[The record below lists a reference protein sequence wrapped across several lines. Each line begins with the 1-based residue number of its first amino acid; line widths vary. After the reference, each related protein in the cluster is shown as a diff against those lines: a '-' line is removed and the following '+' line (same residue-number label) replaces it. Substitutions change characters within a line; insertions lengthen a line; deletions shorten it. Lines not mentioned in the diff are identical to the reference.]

1 MNRSIRYIIMTA
13 IAVLSLL
20 SCNRKEDSL
29 LVARGEGLLS
39 LDLGFEPGLTVTTR
53 AGGGTGDLKF
63 KIEVLNSKGT
73 IVQTVEDHTSLE
85 DSPIS
90 LREGHYTVRASHGQ
104 NVEAAFNSPYYAGET
119 EVDIVIGQTA
129 TASIECALAN
139 VKVSVKVSDV
149 VKEKFSSY
157 SVTVSNG
164 AAGGSL
170 TFGAGNL
177 DNSGYFK
184 CPEDGILDY
193 VVNITNTDGDSFTI
207 EQSINGVKPRDH
219 YIINLDVNPDVT
231 TSAAAALR
239 ITVDNTVNEQDHDM
253 DLNLNKPARPVLTE
267 AGGADIS
274 GPMRAP
280 QGVGKTGLFNL
291 ESKGGVQRV
300 VLTHSSDEI
309 AALGIPNTL
318 NLQEAGEDVR
328 TAAAERGLTWADFET
343 GVTSVNGLL
352 DIRTLLAYNL
362 PLGTYQLTLS
372 VLDQYAQRVDFLL
385 TLNVTPA
392 VEVSVEKVN
401 AWARSAYVHSVFY
414 TESQPEGMALQYRRK
429 GDVSWTQ
436 FSGDFDVEG
445 TAFTARITGLEPAV
459 TYEVMPYTALEQN
472 ETSIFEFTTEEA
484 AQLPNFNFDSWY
496 KDGKEWYPNA
506 DLGDNYFWDSG
517 NKGANTLSEINPTT
531 PEETFVVKGKAVKM
545 ESKYVV
551 IAFAG
556 GNIYSGSFGEASV
569 SFTNPGASINF
580 GRPYTSRPTA
590 LQGWYSYAPVAINRV
605 KDPYEDLEGTMDIGK
620 IYIAL
625 TDWDSSFEVNTSTKK
640 FFNPEDPAV
649 IAYGE
654 LDITENSNGVYK
666 EFTINLDYRDL
677 ERKPT
682 HVLLVAT
689 ASKYA
694 DYFTGGE
701 GSTLYIDEFE
711 FLFE

>member
-53 AGGGTGDLKF
+53 AGEGTGDLKF

-184 CPEDGILDY
+184 CPEGGILDY

-280 QGVGKTGLFNL
+280 QGVGKTGLFIL

-309 AALGIPNTL
+309 AALGIPNKL

-328 TAAAERGLTWADFET
+328 TAAAEKGLTWADFET

-392 VEVSVEKVN
+392 VEVSVERVN

-429 GDVSWTQ
+429 GDASWTQ

-484 AQLPNFNFDSWY
+484 AQLPNFNFDTWS
-496 KDGKEWYPNA
+496 DNGHFPNA
-506 DLGDNYFWDSG
+506 EGSAFWDSG
-517 NKGANTLSEINPTT
+517 NQGASTLDKYPTSQ
-531 PEETFVVKGKAVKM
+531 ETEHVVSGSAAKLASQFVGIGSLGK
-545 ESKYVV
+545 
-551 IAFAG
+551 FAG
-556 GNIYSGSFGEASV
+556 GNIYSGAFVKLIGMS
-569 SFTNPGASINF
+569 GAEIDF
-580 GRPYTSRPTA
+580 GRSYTSRPTA
-590 LQGWYSYAPVAINRV
+590 LHGWYDYAPVAIDYAQ
-605 KDPYEDLEGTMDIGK
+605 DPYSGLKGSMDVCQ
-620 IYIAL
+620 IYVAL
-625 TDWDSSFEVNTSTKK
+625 TDWTGPFRVNNADGTLFS
-640 FFNPEDPAV
+640 PDDPSV
-649 IAYGE
+649 IAYGTLE
-654 LDITENSNGVYK
+654 DNVGTGGEYK
-666 EFTINLDYRDL
+666 EFTIELEYRDL

-682 HVLLVAT
+682 YVLIVAT

-694 DYFTGGE
+694 DYFTGGN
-701 GSTLYIDEFE
+701 GSILYIDEFE

>member
-53 AGGGTGDLKF
+53 AGEGTGDLKF

-90 LREGHYTVRASHGQ
+90 LRAGHYTVRASHGQ

-164 AAGGSL
+164 AADGSL
-170 TFGAGNL
+170 TFDAGNME
-177 DNSGYFK
+177 NSGYFR
-184 CPEDGILDY
+184 CPADGILDY
-193 VVNITNTDGDSFTI
+193 VVNITNTDEDSYTI
-207 EQSINGVKPRDH
+207 EKNINGVKPRDH
-219 YIINLDVNPDVT
+219 YIISLDVNPDVT
-231 TSAAAALR
+231 TSAAVALR

-274 GPMRAP
+274 GPIRAP

-309 AALGIPNTL
+309 AALGIPNKL

-328 TAAAERGLTWADFET
+328 TAAAEKGLTWADFET

-352 DIRTLLAYNL
+352 DIRTMLAYNL

-429 GDVSWTQ
+429 GDASWTQ

-484 AQLPNFNFDSWY
+484 AQLPNFNFDTWS
-496 KDGKEWYPNA
+496 DNGHFPNA
-506 DLGDNYFWDSG
+506 EGSAFWDSG
-517 NKGANTLSEINPTT
+517 NQGASTLGKYPTSQ
-531 PEETFVVKGKAVKM
+531 ETGHVVSGSAAKLASQFVGIG
-545 ESKYVV
+545 SLGQ
-551 IAFAG
+551 FAG
-556 GNIYSGSFGEASV
+556 GNIYSGAFVKLVGM
-569 SFTNPGASINF
+569 NGAEIDF
-580 GRPYTSRPTA
+580 GRSYTSRPTA
-590 LQGWYSYAPVAINRV
+590 LHGWYDYAPVPIDYV
-605 KDPYEDLEGTMDIGK
+605 KTPYSDLKGTMDCCQ
-620 IYIAL
+620 IYVAL
-625 TDWDSSFEVNTSTKK
+625 TDWTGPFRVNNADGTLFS
-640 FFNPEDPAV
+640 PDDPSV
-649 IAYGE
+649 IAYGTLE
-654 LDITENSNGVYK
+654 DNVGTGGEYK
-666 EFTINLDYRDL
+666 EFTIELEYRDT

-682 HVLLVAT
+682 YVLIVAT

-694 DYFTGGE
+694 DYFTGGN

>member
-53 AGGGTGDLKF
+53 AGEGTGDLKF

-90 LREGHYTVRASHGQ
+90 LRAGHYTVRASHGQ

-164 AAGGSL
+164 AADGSL

-177 DNSGYFK
+177 ENSGFFR
-184 CPEDGILDY
+184 CPADGILDY

-309 AALGIPNTL
+309 AALGIPNKL

-328 TAAAERGLTWADFET
+328 IAAAEKGLTWADFET

-352 DIRTLLAYNL
+352 DIRTMLAYNL

-429 GDVSWTQ
+429 GDASWTQ

-484 AQLPNFNFDSWY
+484 AQLPNFNFDTWS
-496 KDGKEWYPNA
+496 DNGHFPNA
-506 DLGDNYFWDSG
+506 EGSAFWDSG
-517 NKGANTLSEINPTT
+517 NQGASTLGKYPTSQ
-531 PEETFVVKGKAVKM
+531 ETGHVVSGSAAKLASQFVGIG
-545 ESKYVV
+545 SLGQ
-551 IAFAG
+551 FAG
-556 GNIYSGSFGEASV
+556 GNIYSGAFVKLVGM
-569 SFTNPGASINF
+569 NGAEIDF
-580 GRPYTSRPTA
+580 GRSYTSRPTA
-590 LQGWYSYAPVAINRV
+590 LHGWYDYAPVPIDYV
-605 KDPYEDLEGTMDIGK
+605 KTPYSDLKGTMDCCQ
-620 IYIAL
+620 IYVAL
-625 TDWDSSFEVNTSTKK
+625 TDWTGPFRVNNADGTLFS
-640 FFNPEDPAV
+640 PDDPSV
-649 IAYGE
+649 IAYGTLE
-654 LDITENSNGVYK
+654 DNVGTGGEYK
-666 EFTINLDYRDL
+666 EFTIELEYRDT

-682 HVLLVAT
+682 YVLIVAT

-694 DYFTGGE
+694 DYFTGGN

>member
-1 MNRSIRYIIMTA
+1 MNRSIRYIIMAA
-13 IAVLSLL
+13 IAALSLL

-53 AGGGTGDLKF
+53 AGEGTGDLKF

-90 LREGHYTVRASHGQ
+90 LRAGHYTVRASHGQ

-139 VKVSVKVSDV
+139 VKVSVEVSDV

-164 AAGGSL
+164 AADGSL

-193 VVNITNTDGDSFTI
+193 VVNITNTDGDSYTI
-207 EQSINGVKPRDH
+207 EQNINGVKPRDH
-219 YIINLDVNPDVT
+219 YIISLDVNPDVT
-231 TSAAAALR
+231 TSAAVALR

-309 AALGIPNTL
+309 AALGIPNKL

-328 TAAAERGLTWADFET
+328 TAAAEKGLTWADFET

-352 DIRTLLAYNL
+352 DIRTMLAYNL

-429 GDVSWTQ
+429 GDASWTQ

-445 TAFTARITGLEPAV
+445 TAFTARITELEPAV
-459 TYEVMPYTALEQN
+459 TYEVMPYTAQEQN

-484 AQLPNFNFDSWY
+484 AQLPNFNFDTWS
-496 KDGKEWYPNA
+496 DNGHFPNA
-506 DLGDNYFWDSG
+506 EGSAFWDSG
-517 NKGANTLSEINPTT
+517 NQGASTLGKYPTSQ
-531 PEETFVVKGKAVKM
+531 ETGHVVSGSAAKLESQFVGIG
-545 ESKYVV
+545 SLGQ
-551 IAFAG
+551 FAG
-556 GNIYSGSFGEASV
+556 GNIYSGAFVKLVGM
-569 SFTNPGASINF
+569 NGAEIDF
-580 GRPYTSRPTA
+580 GRSYTSRPTA
-590 LQGWYSYAPVAINRV
+590 LHGWYDYAPVPIDYV
-605 KDPYEDLEGTMDIGK
+605 KTPYSDLKGTMDFCQ
-620 IYIAL
+620 IYVAL
-625 TDWDSSFEVNTSTKK
+625 TDWTAPFRVNNADGTLFS
-640 FFNPEDPAV
+640 PDDPSV
-649 IAYGE
+649 IAYGTLE
-654 LDITENSNGVYK
+654 DNVGTGGEYK
-666 EFTINLDYRDL
+666 EFTIELEYRDL

-682 HVLLVAT
+682 YVLIVAT

-694 DYFTGGE
+694 DYFTGGN
-701 GSTLYIDEFE
+701 GSILYIDEFE

>member
-1 MNRSIRYIIMTA
+1 MNRSIRYITLTLLA
-13 IAVLSLL
+13 LL
-20 SCNRKEDSL
+20 SALSCTRKEDSL

-53 AGGGTGDLKF
+53 AGEGTGDLIF

-85 DSPIS
+85 DNPIS
-90 LREGHYTVRASHGQ
+90 LRAGHYTVRASHGQ
-104 NVEAAFNSPYYAGET
+104 NAEAAFNSPYYAGET

-164 AAGGSL
+164 AADGSL

-309 AALGIPNTL
+309 AALGIPTKL

-328 TAAAERGLTWADFET
+328 TAAAEKGLTWADFET
-343 GVTSVNGLL
+343 GVTSVNDLL
-352 DIRTLLAYNL
+352 DIRTMLAYNL

-392 VEVSVEKVN
+392 VEVSVEMVN

-429 GDVSWTQ
+429 GDASWTQ

-484 AQLPNFNFDSWY
+484 AQLPNFSFDNWY
-496 KDGKEWYPNA
+496 KDGKNWYANA
-506 DLGDNYFWDSG
+506 DMGDNYFWDSG
-517 NKGANTLSEINPTT
+517 NKGANTLSEVNPTS
-531 PEETFVVKGKAVKM
+531 PEETFVVSGKAVRM
-545 ESKYVV
+545 ESKYV
-551 IAFAG
+551 ILAFAG
-556 GNIYSGSFGEASV
+556 GNIYSGSFGSV
-569 SFTNPGASINF
+569 SGLGASINF
-580 GRPYTSRPTA
+580 GRPYTSRPSA
-590 LQGWYSYAPVAINRV
+590 LHGWYSYAPKAIDKV
-605 KDPYEDLEGTMDIGK
+605 KAPYEDLKGTMDVGK
-620 IYIAL
+620 IYVAL
-625 TDWDSSFEVNTSTKK
+625 TDWSSPFNVNTNTGT
-640 FFNPEDPAV
+640 FFVPDEDPAV

-654 LDITENSNGVYK
+654 LEIPENSNGEYK
-666 EFTINLDYRDL
+666 EFTINLEYRDL
-677 ERKPT
+677 ERRPT
-682 HVLLVAT
+682 HVLVVAT

-694 DYFTGGE
+694 DYFTGGV
-701 GSTLYIDEFE
+701 GSVMYIDEFE

>member
-53 AGGGTGDLKF
+53 AGEGTGDLIF

-90 LREGHYTVRASHGQ
+90 LRAGHYTVRASHGQ

-164 AAGGSL
+164 AADGSL

-177 DNSGYFK
+177 ENSGFFR
-184 CPEDGILDY
+184 CPADGILDY

-309 AALGIPNTL
+309 AALGIPNKL

-328 TAAAERGLTWADFET
+328 TAAAEKGLTWADFET

-352 DIRTLLAYNL
+352 DIRTMLAYNL

-392 VEVSVEKVN
+392 VEVSVERVN

-429 GDVSWTQ
+429 GDASWTQ

-484 AQLPNFNFDSWY
+484 AQLPNFNFDTWS
-496 KDGKEWYPNA
+496 DNGHFPNA
-506 DLGDNYFWDSG
+506 EGSAFWDSG
-517 NKGANTLSEINPTT
+517 NQGASTLGKYPTSQ
-531 PEETFVVKGKAVKM
+531 ETGHVVSGSAAKLASQFVGIG
-545 ESKYVV
+545 SLGQ
-551 IAFAG
+551 FAG
-556 GNIYSGSFGEASV
+556 GNIYSGAFVKLVGM
-569 SFTNPGASINF
+569 NGAEIDF
-580 GRPYTSRPTA
+580 GRSYTSRPTA
-590 LQGWYSYAPVAINRV
+590 LHGWYDYAPVPIDYV
-605 KDPYEDLEGTMDIGK
+605 KTPYSDLKGTMDCCQ
-620 IYIAL
+620 IYVAL
-625 TDWDSSFEVNTSTKK
+625 TDWTGPFRVNNADGTLFS
-640 FFNPEDPAV
+640 PDDPSV
-649 IAYGE
+649 IAYGTLE
-654 LDITENSNGVYK
+654 DNVGTGGEYK
-666 EFTINLDYRDL
+666 EFTIELEYRDT

-682 HVLLVAT
+682 YVLIVAT

-694 DYFTGGE
+694 DYFTGGN

>member
-1 MNRSIRYIIMTA
+1 MNRSIRYITLTLL
-13 IAVLSLL
+13 AVLSAL
-20 SCNRKEDSL
+20 SCTRKEDSL

-53 AGGGTGDLKF
+53 AGEGTGDLIF
-63 KIEVLNSKGT
+63 KIEVINSKGT

-90 LREGHYTVRASHGQ
+90 LRAGHYTVRASHGQ
-104 NVEAAFNSPYYAGET
+104 NAEAAFNSPYYAGET

-129 TASIECALAN
+129 TALIECALAN
-139 VKVSVKVSDV
+139 VKVSVEVSDV

-164 AAGGSL
+164 AADGSL

-193 VVNITNTDGDSFTI
+193 VVNITNTDGDPFTI

-309 AALGIPNTL
+309 AALGIPNKL

-328 TAAAERGLTWADFET
+328 TVAAEKGLSWADFET

-414 TESQPEGMALQYRRK
+414 TESQPEGMALQYRKK
-429 GDVSWTQ
+429 GEDAWTQ
-436 FSGDFDVEG
+436 FFGDFDVVE
-445 TAFTARITGLEPAV
+445 TSFTAHITGLEPAT

-472 ETSIFEFTTEEA
+472 EASVFEFTTEEA
-484 AQLPNFNFDSWY
+484 AQLPNFNFDSWS
-496 KDGKEWYPNA
+496 DNGHSANA
-506 DLGDNYFWDSG
+506 EGTSFWDSG
-517 NKGANTLSEINPTT
+517 NAGASMMNKYPTSQ
-531 PEETFVVKGKAVKM
+531 ESSYVVSGSAVKM
-545 ESKYVV
+545 QSQFVGAGMLGK
-551 IAFAG
+551 FAG
-556 GNIYSGSFGEASV
+556 GNIYSGTFVNLVGM
-569 SFTNPGASINF
+569 NGAIIDF
-580 GRPYTSRPTA
+580 GRPYTSRPSA
-590 LQGWYSYAPVAINRV
+590 LKGWYSYAPVVIDYVDGSHGNLKGV
-605 KDPYEDLEGTMDIGK
+605 SDTCQ
-620 IYIAL
+620 IYVAL
-625 TDWDSSFEVNTSTKK
+625 TDAPYRVNNAEGIL
-640 FFNPEDPAV
+640 FNPDDPSV
-649 IAYGE
+649 IAYGTMVDGAGTGGE
-654 LDITENSNGVYK
+654 YR
-666 EFTINLDYRDL
+666 EFTINLEYRDL
-677 ERKPT
+677 DRKPT
-682 HVLLVAT
+682 HVIVVA
-689 ASKYA
+689 ASSKYA
-694 DYFTGGE
+694 DYFTGGN
-701 GSTLYIDEFE
+701 GSTMYIDEFQ

>member
-53 AGGGTGDLKF
+53 AGEGTGDLKF

-90 LREGHYTVRASHGQ
+90 LRAGHYTVRASHGQ

-139 VKVSVKVSDV
+139 VKVSVEVSDV

-164 AAGGSL
+164 AADGSL
-170 TFGAGNL
+170 TFDAGNL
-177 DNSGYFK
+177 ENSGYFR
-184 CPEDGILDY
+184 CPADGILDY
-193 VVNITNTDGDSFTI
+193 VVNITNTDGDSYTI
-207 EQSINGVKPRDH
+207 EQNINGVKPRDH
-219 YIINLDVNPDVT
+219 YIISLDVNPDVT
-231 TSAAAALR
+231 TSAAVALR

-309 AALGIPNTL
+309 AALGIPNKL

-328 TAAAERGLTWADFET
+328 TAAAEKGLTWADFET

-429 GDVSWTQ
+429 GDASWTQ

-459 TYEVMPYTALEQN
+459 TYEVMPYTAQEQN

-484 AQLPNFNFDSWY
+484 AQLPNFNFDTWS
-496 KDGKEWYPNA
+496 DNGHFPNA
-506 DLGDNYFWDSG
+506 EGSAFWDSG
-517 NKGANTLSEINPTT
+517 NQGASTLGKYPTSQ
-531 PEETFVVKGKAVKM
+531 ETGHVVSGSAAKLESQFVGIGSLGK
-545 ESKYVV
+545 
-551 IAFAG
+551 FAG
-556 GNIYSGSFGEASV
+556 GNIYSGAFVELVGM
-569 SFTNPGASINF
+569 NGAKIDF
-580 GRPYTSRPTA
+580 GRSYTSRPTA
-590 LQGWYSYAPVAINRV
+590 LHGWYDYAPVSIDYAQ
-605 KDPYEDLEGTMDIGK
+605 DPYSDLKGTMDVCQ
-620 IYIAL
+620 IYVAL
-625 TDWDSSFEVNTSTKK
+625 TDWTAPFRVNNADGTLFS
-640 FFNPEDPAV
+640 PDDPSV
-649 IAYGE
+649 IAYGTLE
-654 LDITENSNGVYK
+654 DNVGTGGEYK
-666 EFTINLDYRDL
+666 EFTIELEYRDL

-682 HVLLVAT
+682 YVLIVAT

-694 DYFTGGE
+694 DYFTGGN
-701 GSTLYIDEFE
+701 GSILYIDEFE

>member
-1 MNRSIRYIIMTA
+1 MNRSIRYIIMAA
-13 IAVLSLL
+13 IAALSLL

-53 AGGGTGDLKF
+53 AGEETGDLKF

-90 LREGHYTVRASHGQ
+90 LRAGHYTVRASHGQ

-139 VKVSVKVSDV
+139 VKVSVEVSDV

-164 AAGGSL
+164 AADGSL
-170 TFGAGNL
+170 TFDAGNL
-177 DNSGYFK
+177 DNSGYFR
-184 CPEDGILDY
+184 CPADGILDY
-193 VVNITNTDGDSFTI
+193 VVNITNTDGDSYTI
-207 EQSINGVKPRDH
+207 EQNINGVKPRDH
-219 YIINLDVNPDVT
+219 YIISLDVNPDVT
-231 TSAAAALR
+231 TSAAVALR

-309 AALGIPNTL
+309 AALGIPNKL

-328 TAAAERGLTWADFET
+328 TVAAEKGLTWADFET
-343 GVTSVNGLL
+343 GVTSVNELL

-429 GDVSWTQ
+429 GDASWTQ

-459 TYEVMPYTALEQN
+459 TYEVMPYTAQEQN

-484 AQLPNFNFDSWY
+484 AQLPNFNFDTWS
-496 KDGKEWYPNA
+496 DNGHFPNA
-506 DLGDNYFWDSG
+506 EGSAFWDSG
-517 NKGANTLSEINPTT
+517 NQGASTLGKYPTSQ
-531 PEETFVVKGKAVKM
+531 ETGHVVSGSAAKLESQFVGIG
-545 ESKYVV
+545 SLGQ
-551 IAFAG
+551 FAG
-556 GNIYSGSFGEASV
+556 GNIYSGAFVKLVGM
-569 SFTNPGASINF
+569 NGAEIDF
-580 GRPYTSRPTA
+580 GRSYTSRPTA
-590 LQGWYSYAPVAINRV
+590 LHGWYDYAPVPIDYV
-605 KDPYEDLEGTMDIGK
+605 KTPYSDLKGTMDFCQ
-620 IYIAL
+620 IYVAL
-625 TDWDSSFEVNTSTKK
+625 TDWTAPFRVNNADGTLFS
-640 FFNPEDPAV
+640 PDDPSV
-649 IAYGE
+649 IAYGTLE
-654 LDITENSNGVYK
+654 DNVGTGGEYK
-666 EFTINLDYRDL
+666 EFTIELEYRDL

-682 HVLLVAT
+682 YVLIVAT

-694 DYFTGGE
+694 DYFTGGN
-701 GSTLYIDEFE
+701 GSILYIDEFE

>member
-53 AGGGTGDLKF
+53 AGEGTGDLKF

-90 LREGHYTVRASHGQ
+90 LRAGHYTVRASHGQ

-164 AAGGSL
+164 AADGSL

-300 VLTHSSDEI
+300 VLTHSSEDI
-309 AALGIPNTL
+309 AALGIPYTL

-328 TAAAERGLTWADFET
+328 TAAAEKGLVWADFKS
-343 GVTSVNGLL
+343 GATSVSGLL

-362 PLGTYQLTLS
+362 PLGTYTLTLS

-392 VEVSVEKVN
+392 VEVSVDRVN

-414 TESQPEGMALQYRRK
+414 TESRPEGMALQYRKK
-429 GDVSWTQ
+429 GEGAWTQ
-436 FSGDFDVEG
+436 FSGDFDVVE
-445 TAFTARITGLEPAV
+445 TSFTARITGLESAT

-472 ETSIFEFTTEEA
+472 EASVFEFTTEEA
-484 AQLPNFNFDSWY
+484 AQLPNFNFDTWS
-496 KDGKEWYPNA
+496 DNGHFPNA
-506 DLGDNYFWDSG
+506 EGSAFWDSG
-517 NKGANTLSEINPTT
+517 NQGASTLGKYPTSQ
-531 PEETFVVKGKAVKM
+531 ETEHVVSGSAAKLASQFVGIG
-545 ESKYVV
+545 SLGQ
-551 IAFAG
+551 FAG
-556 GNIYSGSFGEASV
+556 GNIYSGAFVKLIGMS
-569 SFTNPGASINF
+569 GAEIDF
-580 GRPYTSRPTA
+580 GRSYTSRPTA
-590 LQGWYSYAPVAINRV
+590 LHGWYNYAPVSIDYAQ
-605 KDPYEDLEGTMDIGK
+605 DPYSDLKGTMDCCQ
-620 IYIAL
+620 IYVAL
-625 TDWDSSFEVNTSTKK
+625 TDWTGPFRVNNADGTLFS
-640 FFNPEDPAV
+640 PDDPSV
-649 IAYGE
+649 IAYGTLE
-654 LDITENSNGVYK
+654 DNVGTGGEYK
-666 EFTINLDYRDL
+666 EFTIELEYRDL

-682 HVLLVAT
+682 YVLIVAT

-694 DYFTGGE
+694 DYFTGGN
-701 GSTLYIDEFE
+701 GSILYIDEFE

>member
-1 MNRSIRYIIMTA
+1 MNRSIRYIIMAA

-53 AGGGTGDLKF
+53 AGEGTGDLKF

-90 LREGHYTVRASHGQ
+90 LRAGHYTVRASNGQ

-139 VKVSVKVSDV
+139 VKVSVEVSDV

-164 AAGGSL
+164 AADGSL
-170 TFGAGNL
+170 TFDAGNL

-328 TAAAERGLTWADFET
+328 TAAAEKGLTWADFET

-429 GDVSWTQ
+429 GDASWTQ

-484 AQLPNFNFDSWY
+484 AQLPNFNFDSWTE
-496 KDGKEWYPNA
+496 DGHFPNA
-506 DLGDNYFWDSG
+506 DRNSSYFWDSG
-517 NKGANTLSEINPTT
+517 NEGASI
-531 PEETFVVKGKAVKM
+531 M
-545 ESKYVV
+545 SKYPTSQETAHVV
-551 IAFAG
+551 SGSAAKLASQFVGLGSLGQFAG
-556 GNIYSGSFGEASV
+556 GNIYSGAFVNLVGM
-569 SFTNPGASINF
+569 NGAEIDF
-580 GRPYTSRPTA
+580 GRSYTSRPTA
-590 LQGWYSYAPVAINRV
+590 LHGWYDYAPVPIDYV
-605 KDPYEDLEGTMDIGK
+605 KDPYSDLKGTMDVCQ
-620 IYIAL
+620 IYVAL
-625 TDWDSSFEVNTSTKK
+625 TDWTAPFRVNNAVGTLFS
-640 FFNPEDPAV
+640 PDDPSV
-649 IAYGE
+649 IAYGTLE
-654 LDITENSNGVYK
+654 DNVGTGGEYK
-666 EFTINLDYRDL
+666 EFTIELEYRDL
-677 ERKPT
+677 DRKPT
-682 HVLLVAT
+682 YVLIVAT

-694 DYFTGGE
+694 DYFTGGN

>member
-53 AGGGTGDLKF
+53 AGEGTGDLKF

-90 LREGHYTVRASHGQ
+90 LRAGHYTVRASHGQ

-139 VKVSVKVSDV
+139 VKVSVEVSDV

-164 AAGGSL
+164 AADGSL

-177 DNSGYFK
+177 ENSGFFR
-184 CPEDGILDY
+184 CPADGILNY
-193 VVNITNTDGDSFTI
+193 VVNITNTDGDSYTI
-207 EQSINGVKPRDH
+207 EKNINGVKPRDH
-219 YIINLDVNPDVT
+219 YIISLDVNPDVT
-231 TSAAAALR
+231 TSAAVALR

-309 AALGIPNTL
+309 AALGIPNKL

-328 TAAAERGLTWADFET
+328 IAAAEKGLTWADFET

-352 DIRTLLAYNL
+352 DIRTMLAYNL

-392 VEVSVEKVN
+392 VEVSVERVN

-429 GDVSWTQ
+429 GDASWTQ

-484 AQLPNFNFDSWY
+484 AQLPNCNFDTWS
-496 KDGKEWYPNA
+496 DNGHFPNA
-506 DLGDNYFWDSG
+506 EGSAFWDSG
-517 NKGANTLSEINPTT
+517 NQGASTLGKYPTSQ
-531 PEETFVVKGKAVKM
+531 ETGHVVSGSAAKLASQFVGIG
-545 ESKYVV
+545 SLGQ
-551 IAFAG
+551 FAG
-556 GNIYSGSFGEASV
+556 GNIYSGAFVKLVGM
-569 SFTNPGASINF
+569 NGAEIDF
-580 GRPYTSRPTA
+580 GRSYTSRPTA
-590 LQGWYSYAPVAINRV
+590 MHGWYDYAPVPIDYV
-605 KDPYEDLEGTMDIGK
+605 KTPYSDLKGTMDCCQ
-620 IYIAL
+620 IYVAL
-625 TDWDSSFEVNTSTKK
+625 TDWTGPFRVNNADGTLFS
-640 FFNPEDPAV
+640 PDDPSV
-649 IAYGE
+649 IAYGTLE
-654 LDITENSNGVYK
+654 DNVGTGGEYK
-666 EFTINLDYRDL
+666 EFTIELEYRDT

-682 HVLLVAT
+682 YVLIVAT

-694 DYFTGGE
+694 DYFTGGN

>member
-1 MNRSIRYIIMTA
+1 MNRSIRYIIMAA
-13 IAVLSLL
+13 IAALSLL

-53 AGGGTGDLKF
+53 AGEGTGDLKF

-90 LREGHYTVRASHGQ
+90 LRAGHYTVRASHGQ
-104 NVEAAFNSPYYAGET
+104 NAEAAFNSPYYAGET

-139 VKVSVKVSDV
+139 VKVSVEVSDV

-164 AAGGSL
+164 AADGSL

-309 AALGIPNTL
+309 AALGIPNKL

-328 TAAAERGLTWADFET
+328 TAAAEKGLTWADFET

-352 DIRTLLAYNL
+352 NIRTMLAYNL

-429 GDVSWTQ
+429 GDASWTQ
-436 FSGDFDVEG
+436 FLGDFDVEG

-484 AQLPNFNFDSWY
+484 AQLPNFNFDSWTE
-496 KDGKEWYPNA
+496 DGHFPNA
-506 DLGDNYFWDSG
+506 DRNSSYFWDSG
-517 NKGANTLSEINPTT
+517 NEGASI
-531 PEETFVVKGKAVKM
+531 M
-545 ESKYVV
+545 SKYPTSQETAHVV
-551 IAFAG
+551 SGSAAKLASQFVGLGSLGQFAG
-556 GNIYSGSFGEASV
+556 GNIYSGAFVNLVGM
-569 SFTNPGASINF
+569 NGAEIDF
-580 GRPYTSRPTA
+580 GRSYTSRPTA
-590 LQGWYSYAPVAINRV
+590 LHGWYDYAPVPIDYV
-605 KDPYEDLEGTMDIGK
+605 KDPYSDLKGTMDVCQ
-620 IYIAL
+620 IYVAL
-625 TDWDSSFEVNTSTKK
+625 TDWTAPFRVNNAVGTLFS
-640 FFNPEDPAV
+640 PDDPSV
-649 IAYGE
+649 IAYGTLE
-654 LDITENSNGVYK
+654 DNVGTGGEYK
-666 EFTINLDYRDL
+666 EFTIELEYRDL
-677 ERKPT
+677 DRKPT
-682 HVLLVAT
+682 YVLIVAT

-694 DYFTGGE
+694 DYFTGGN

>member
-13 IAVLSLL
+13 IAALSLL

-53 AGGGTGDLKF
+53 AGEGTGDLIF

-104 NVEAAFNSPYYAGET
+104 NAEAAFNSPYYAGET

-184 CPEDGILDY
+184 CPEGGILDY
-193 VVNITNTDGDSFTI
+193 VVNITNTDGASFTI

-300 VLTHSSDEI
+300 VLTHSSEDI
-309 AALGIPNTL
+309 AALGIPYTL

-328 TAAAERGLTWADFET
+328 TAAAEKGLVWADFKS
-343 GVTSVNGLL
+343 GATSVSGLL

-362 PLGTYQLTLS
+362 PLGTYTLTLS

-392 VEVSVEKVN
+392 VEVSVDRVN

-429 GDVSWTQ
+429 GDASWTQ
-436 FSGDFDVEG
+436 FSRDFDVEG

-484 AQLPNFNFDSWY
+484 AQLPNFSFDNWY
-496 KDGKEWYPNA
+496 KDGKNWYANA
-506 DLGDNYFWDSG
+506 DMGDNYFWDSG
-517 NKGANTLSEINPTT
+517 NKGANTLSEVNPTS
-531 PEETFVVKGKAVKM
+531 PEETFVVSGKAVRM
-545 ESKYVV
+545 ESKYV
-551 IAFAG
+551 ILAFAG
-556 GNIYSGSFGEASV
+556 GNIYSGSFGSV
-569 SFTNPGASINF
+569 SGLGASINF
-580 GRPYTSRPTA
+580 GRPYTSRPSA
-590 LQGWYSYAPVAINRV
+590 LHGWYSYAPKAIDKV
-605 KDPYEDLEGTMDIGK
+605 KAPYEDLKGTMDVGK
-620 IYIAL
+620 IYVAL
-625 TDWDSSFEVNTSTKK
+625 TDWSSPFNVNTNTGT
-640 FFNPEDPAV
+640 FFIPDEDPAV

-654 LDITENSNGVYK
+654 LEIPENSNGEYK
-666 EFTINLDYRDL
+666 EFTINLEYRDL
-677 ERKPT
+677 ERRPT
-682 HVLLVAT
+682 HVLVVAT

-694 DYFTGGE
+694 DYFTGGV
-701 GSTLYIDEFE
+701 GSVMYIDEFE

>member
-1 MNRSIRYIIMTA
+1 MNRSIRYIIMAA
-13 IAVLSLL
+13 IAALSLL

-53 AGGGTGDLKF
+53 AGEGTGDLKF

-90 LREGHYTVRASHGQ
+90 LRAGHYTVRASHGQ
-104 NVEAAFNSPYYAGET
+104 NAEAAFNSPYYAGET

-139 VKVSVKVSDV
+139 VKVSVEVSDV

-164 AAGGSL
+164 AADGSL
-170 TFGAGNL
+170 TFGASNL
-177 DNSGYFK
+177 DNSGYFR
-184 CPEDGILDY
+184 CPADGILDY
-193 VVNITNTDGDSFTI
+193 VVNITNTDGDSYTL
-207 EQSINGVKPRDH
+207 EQNINGVKPRDH
-219 YIINLDVNPDVT
+219 YIISLDVNPDVT

-328 TAAAERGLTWADFET
+328 TAAAEKGLTWADFET

-352 DIRTLLAYNL
+352 DIRTMLAYNL

-429 GDVSWTQ
+429 GDASWTQ

-484 AQLPNFNFDSWY
+484 AQLPNFNFDTWS
-496 KDGKEWYPNA
+496 DNGHFPNA
-506 DLGDNYFWDSG
+506 EGSAFWDSG
-517 NKGANTLSEINPTT
+517 NQGASTLGKYPTSQ
-531 PEETFVVKGKAVKM
+531 ETGHVVSGSAAKLASQFVGIG
-545 ESKYVV
+545 SLGQ
-551 IAFAG
+551 FAG
-556 GNIYSGSFGEASV
+556 GNIYSGAFVKLVGM
-569 SFTNPGASINF
+569 NGAEIDF
-580 GRPYTSRPTA
+580 GRSYTSRPTA
-590 LQGWYSYAPVAINRV
+590 LHGWYDYAPVSIDYAQT
-605 KDPYEDLEGTMDIGK
+605 PYSDLKGSMDVCQ
-620 IYIAL
+620 IYVAL
-625 TDWDSSFEVNTSTKK
+625 TDWTAPFRVNNADGTLFS
-640 FFNPEDPAV
+640 PDDPSV
-649 IAYGE
+649 IAYGTLE
-654 LDITENSNGVYK
+654 DNVGTGGEYK
-666 EFTINLDYRDL
+666 EFTIELEYRDL
-677 ERKPT
+677 DRKPT
-682 HVLLVAT
+682 YVLIVAT

-694 DYFTGGE
+694 DYFTGGN

>member
-53 AGGGTGDLKF
+53 AGEGTGDLKF
-63 KIEVLNSKGT
+63 KIEVLNLKGT

-90 LREGHYTVRASHGQ
+90 LRAGHYTVRASHGQ
-104 NVEAAFNSPYYAGET
+104 NAEAAFNSPYYAGET

-309 AALGIPNTL
+309 AALGIPNKL

-328 TAAAERGLTWADFET
+328 TAAAEKGLTWADFET

-352 DIRTLLAYNL
+352 DIRTMLAYSL

-429 GDVSWTQ
+429 GDASWTQ

-484 AQLPNFNFDSWY
+484 AQLPNFNFDTWS
-496 KDGKEWYPNA
+496 DNGHFPNA
-506 DLGDNYFWDSG
+506 EGSAFWDSG
-517 NKGANTLSEINPTT
+517 NQGASTLGKYPTSQ
-531 PEETFVVKGKAVKM
+531 ETGHVVSGSAAKLESQFVGIGSLGK
-545 ESKYVV
+545 
-551 IAFAG
+551 FAG
-556 GNIYSGSFGEASV
+556 GNIYSGAFVELVGM
-569 SFTNPGASINF
+569 NGAKIDF
-580 GRPYTSRPTA
+580 GRSYTSRPTA
-590 LQGWYSYAPVAINRV
+590 LHGWYDYAPVSIDYAQT
-605 KDPYEDLEGTMDIGK
+605 PYSDLKGTMDCCQ
-620 IYIAL
+620 IYVAL
-625 TDWDSSFEVNTSTKK
+625 TDWTAPFRVNNADGTLFS
-640 FFNPEDPAV
+640 PDDPSV
-649 IAYGE
+649 IAYGTLE
-654 LDITENSNGVYK
+654 DNVGTGGEYK
-666 EFTINLDYRDL
+666 EFTIELEYRDL

-682 HVLLVAT
+682 YVLIVAT

-694 DYFTGGE
+694 DYFTGGN
-701 GSTLYIDEFE
+701 GSILYIDEFE

>member
-1 MNRSIRYIIMTA
+1 MNRSIRYIIMAA

-53 AGGGTGDLKF
+53 AGEGTGDLKF

-90 LREGHYTVRASHGQ
+90 LRAGHYTVRASHGQ

-164 AAGGSL
+164 AADGSL

-177 DNSGYFK
+177 DNSGYFR
-184 CPEDGILDY
+184 CPADGILDY
-193 VVNITNTDGDSFTI
+193 VVNITNTDGDSYTI
-207 EQSINGVKPRDH
+207 EQNINGVKPRDH

-309 AALGIPNTL
+309 AALGIPNKL

-328 TAAAERGLTWADFET
+328 TVAAEKGLTWADFET

-429 GDVSWTQ
+429 GDASWTQ

-484 AQLPNFNFDSWY
+484 AQLPNFNFDTWS
-496 KDGKEWYPNA
+496 DNGHFPNA
-506 DLGDNYFWDSG
+506 EGSAFWDSG
-517 NKGANTLSEINPTT
+517 NQGASTLGKYPTSQ
-531 PEETFVVKGKAVKM
+531 ETGHVVSGSAAKLESQFVGIGSLGK
-545 ESKYVV
+545 
-551 IAFAG
+551 FAG
-556 GNIYSGSFGEASV
+556 GNIYSGAFVELVGM
-569 SFTNPGASINF
+569 NGAKIDF
-580 GRPYTSRPTA
+580 GRSYTSRPTA
-590 LQGWYSYAPVAINRV
+590 LHGWYDYAPVSIDYAQT
-605 KDPYEDLEGTMDIGK
+605 PYSDLKGTMDCCQ
-620 IYIAL
+620 IYVAL
-625 TDWDSSFEVNTSTKK
+625 TDWTAPFRVNNAEGTLFS
-640 FFNPEDPAV
+640 PDDPSV
-649 IAYGE
+649 IAYGTLE
-654 LDITENSNGVYK
+654 DNVGTGGEYK
-666 EFTINLDYRDL
+666 EFTIELEYRDL

-682 HVLLVAT
+682 YVLIVAT

-694 DYFTGGE
+694 DYFTGGN
-701 GSTLYIDEFE
+701 GSILYIDEFE

>member
-53 AGGGTGDLKF
+53 AGEGTGDLKF

-90 LREGHYTVRASHGQ
+90 LRAGHYTVRASHGQ
-104 NVEAAFNSPYYAGET
+104 NAEAAFNSPYYAGET

-164 AAGGSL
+164 AADGSL

-184 CPEDGILDY
+184 CPEDGILYY

-309 AALGIPNTL
+309 AALGIPNKL

-328 TAAAERGLTWADFET
+328 TAAAEKGLTWADFET

-429 GDVSWTQ
+429 GDASWTQ

-484 AQLPNFNFDSWY
+484 AQLPNFNFDSWTE
-496 KDGKEWYPNA
+496 DGHFPNA
-506 DLGDNYFWDSG
+506 DRNSSYFWDSG
-517 NKGANTLSEINPTT
+517 NEGASTLGKYPTSQ
-531 PEETFVVKGKAVKM
+531 ETGHVVSGSAAKLASQFVGIG
-545 ESKYVV
+545 SLGQ
-551 IAFAG
+551 FAG
-556 GNIYSGSFGEASV
+556 GNIYSGAFVKLVGM
-569 SFTNPGASINF
+569 NGAEIDF
-580 GRPYTSRPTA
+580 GRSYTSRPTA
-590 LQGWYSYAPVAINRV
+590 LYGWYDYAPVSIDYAQ
-605 KDPYEDLEGTMDIGK
+605 DPYSDLKGTMDCCQ
-620 IYIAL
+620 IYVAL
-625 TDWDSSFEVNTSTKK
+625 TDWTGPFRVNNADGTLFS
-640 FFNPEDPAV
+640 PDDPSV
-649 IAYGE
+649 IAYGTLE
-654 LDITENSNGVYK
+654 DNVGTGGEYK
-666 EFTINLDYRDL
+666 EFTIELEYRDL

-682 HVLLVAT
+682 YVLIVAT

-694 DYFTGGE
+694 DYFTGGN
-701 GSTLYIDEFE
+701 GSILYIDEFE

>member
-53 AGGGTGDLKF
+53 AGEGTGDLKF

-90 LREGHYTVRASHGQ
+90 LRAGHYTVRASHGQ
-104 NVEAAFNSPYYAGET
+104 NAEAAFNSPYYAGET

-139 VKVSVKVSDV
+139 VKVSVEVSDV

-164 AAGGSL
+164 AADGSL

-309 AALGIPNTL
+309 AALGIPNKL

-328 TAAAERGLTWADFET
+328 TAAAEKGLTWADFET

-352 DIRTLLAYNL
+352 DIRTMLAYNL

-429 GDVSWTQ
+429 GDASWTQ

-484 AQLPNFNFDSWY
+484 AQLPNFNFDTWS
-496 KDGKEWYPNA
+496 DNGHFPNA
-506 DLGDNYFWDSG
+506 EGSAFWDSG
-517 NKGANTLSEINPTT
+517 NQGASTLGKYPTSQ
-531 PEETFVVKGKAVKM
+531 ETGHVVSGSAAKLASQFVGIGSLGK
-545 ESKYVV
+545 
-551 IAFAG
+551 FAG
-556 GNIYSGSFGEASV
+556 GNIYSGAFVELVGM
-569 SFTNPGASINF
+569 NGAKIDF
-580 GRPYTSRPTA
+580 GRSYTSRPTA
-590 LQGWYSYAPVAINRV
+590 LHGWYDYAPVSIDYAQT
-605 KDPYEDLEGTMDIGK
+605 PYSDLKGTMDCCQ
-620 IYIAL
+620 IYVAL
-625 TDWDSSFEVNTSTKK
+625 TDWTAPFRVNNAEGTLFS
-640 FFNPEDPAV
+640 PDDPSV
-649 IAYGE
+649 IAYGTLE
-654 LDITENSNGVYK
+654 DNVGTGGEYK
-666 EFTINLDYRDL
+666 EFTIELEYRDL

-682 HVLLVAT
+682 YVLIVAT

-694 DYFTGGE
+694 DYFTGGN

>member
-53 AGGGTGDLKF
+53 AGEGTGDLKF

-90 LREGHYTVRASHGQ
+90 LRAGHYTVRASHGQ

-164 AAGGSL
+164 AADGSL

-309 AALGIPNTL
+309 AALGIPNKL

-328 TAAAERGLTWADFET
+328 TAAAEKGLTWADFET

-352 DIRTLLAYNL
+352 DIRTMLAYNL

-429 GDVSWTQ
+429 GDASWTQ

-445 TAFTARITGLEPAV
+445 TTFTARITGLEPAV

-484 AQLPNFNFDSWY
+484 AQLPNFNFDTWS
-496 KDGKEWYPNA
+496 DNGHFPNA
-506 DLGDNYFWDSG
+506 EGSAFWDSG
-517 NKGANTLSEINPTT
+517 NQGASTLGKYPTSQ
-531 PEETFVVKGKAVKM
+531 ETEHVVSGSAAKLASQFVGIG
-545 ESKYVV
+545 SLGQ
-551 IAFAG
+551 FAG
-556 GNIYSGSFGEASV
+556 GNIYSGAFVKLIGMS
-569 SFTNPGASINF
+569 GAEIDF
-580 GRPYTSRPTA
+580 GRSYTSRPTA
-590 LQGWYSYAPVAINRV
+590 LHGWYNYAPVSIDYAQ
-605 KDPYEDLEGTMDIGK
+605 DPYSDLKGTMDCCQ
-620 IYIAL
+620 IYVAL
-625 TDWDSSFEVNTSTKK
+625 TDWTGPFRVNNADGTLFS
-640 FFNPEDPAV
+640 PDDPSV
-649 IAYGE
+649 IAYGTLE
-654 LDITENSNGVYK
+654 DNVGTGGEYK
-666 EFTINLDYRDL
+666 EFTIELEYRDT

-682 HVLLVAT
+682 YVLIVAT

-694 DYFTGGE
+694 DYFTGGN

>member
-1 MNRSIRYIIMTA
+1 MNRSIRYIIMAA

-53 AGGGTGDLKF
+53 AGEETGDLKF

-90 LREGHYTVRASHGQ
+90 LRAGHYTVRASHGQ

-139 VKVSVKVSDV
+139 VKVSVEVSDV

-164 AAGGSL
+164 AADGSL
-170 TFGAGNL
+170 TFDAGNL
-177 DNSGYFK
+177 DNSGYFR
-184 CPEDGILDY
+184 CPADGILDY
-193 VVNITNTDGDSFTI
+193 VVNITNTDGDSYTI
-207 EQSINGVKPRDH
+207 EQNINGVKPRDH
-219 YIINLDVNPDVT
+219 YIISLDVNPDVT
-231 TSAAAALR
+231 TSAAVALR

-309 AALGIPNTL
+309 AALGIPNKL

-328 TAAAERGLTWADFET
+328 TVAAEKGLTWADFET
-343 GVTSVNGLL
+343 GVTSVNELL

-429 GDVSWTQ
+429 GDASWTH

-484 AQLPNFNFDSWY
+484 AQLPNFNFDSWTE
-496 KDGKEWYPNA
+496 DGHFPNA
-506 DLGDNYFWDSG
+506 DRNSSYFWDSG
-517 NKGANTLSEINPTT
+517 NEGASI
-531 PEETFVVKGKAVKM
+531 M
-545 ESKYVV
+545 SKYPTSQETAHVV
-551 IAFAG
+551 SGSAAKLASQFVGLGSLGQFAG
-556 GNIYSGSFGEASV
+556 GNIYSGAFVNLVGM
-569 SFTNPGASINF
+569 NGAEIDF
-580 GRPYTSRPTA
+580 GRSYTSRPTA
-590 LQGWYSYAPVAINRV
+590 LHGWYDYAPVPIDYV
-605 KDPYEDLEGTMDIGK
+605 KDPYSDLKGTMDVCQ
-620 IYIAL
+620 IYVAL
-625 TDWDSSFEVNTSTKK
+625 TDWTAPFRVNNAVGTLFS
-640 FFNPEDPAV
+640 PDDPSV
-649 IAYGE
+649 IAYGTLE
-654 LDITENSNGVYK
+654 DNVGTGGEYK
-666 EFTINLDYRDL
+666 EFTIELEYRDL
-677 ERKPT
+677 DRKPT
-682 HVLLVAT
+682 YVLIVAT

-694 DYFTGGE
+694 DYFTGGN

>member
-53 AGGGTGDLKF
+53 AGEGTGDLKF

-90 LREGHYTVRASHGQ
+90 LRAGHYTVRASHGQ

-164 AAGGSL
+164 AADGSL

-177 DNSGYFK
+177 ENSGFFR
-184 CPEDGILDY
+184 CPADGILDY

-231 TSAAAALR
+231 TSAAVALR

-309 AALGIPNTL
+309 AALGIPNKL

-328 TAAAERGLTWADFET
+328 TAAAEKGLTWADFET

-352 DIRTLLAYNL
+352 DIRTMLAYNL

-429 GDVSWTQ
+429 GDASWTQ

-445 TAFTARITGLEPAV
+445 TTFTARITGLEPAV

-484 AQLPNFNFDSWY
+484 AQLPNFNFDSWTE
-496 KDGKEWYPNA
+496 DGHFPNA
-506 DLGDNYFWDSG
+506 DRNSSYFWDSG
-517 NKGANTLSEINPTT
+517 NEGAKTLGKYPTSQ
-531 PEETFVVKGKAVKM
+531 ETGHVVSGSAAKLKSQFVGIGSLGK
-545 ESKYVV
+545 
-551 IAFAG
+551 FAG
-556 GNIYSGSFGEASV
+556 GNIYSGAFVELVGM
-569 SFTNPGASINF
+569 NGAKIDF
-580 GRPYTSRPTA
+580 GRSYTSRPTA
-590 LQGWYSYAPVAINRV
+590 LHGWYDYAPVSIDYAQT
-605 KDPYEDLEGTMDIGK
+605 PYSDLKGTMDCCQ
-620 IYIAL
+620 IYVAL
-625 TDWDSSFEVNTSTKK
+625 TDWTGPFRVNNADGTLFS
-640 FFNPEDPAV
+640 PDDPSV
-649 IAYGE
+649 IAYGTLE
-654 LDITENSNGVYK
+654 DNVGTGGEYK
-666 EFTINLDYRDL
+666 EFTIELEYRDL

-682 HVLLVAT
+682 YVLIVAT

-694 DYFTGGE
+694 DYFTGGN
-701 GSTLYIDEFE
+701 GSILYIDEFE

>member
-53 AGGGTGDLKF
+53 AGEGTGDLKF

-184 CPEDGILDY
+184 CPEGGILDY

-280 QGVGKTGLFNL
+280 QGVGKTGLFIL

-309 AALGIPNTL
+309 AALGIPNKL

-328 TAAAERGLTWADFET
+328 TAAAEKGLTWADFET

-392 VEVSVEKVN
+392 VEVSVERVN

-429 GDVSWTQ
+429 GDASWTQ

-484 AQLPNFNFDSWY
+484 AQLPNFNFDTWS
-496 KDGKEWYPNA
+496 DNGHFPNA
-506 DLGDNYFWDSG
+506 EGSAFWDSG
-517 NKGANTLSEINPTT
+517 NQGASTLDKYPTSQ
-531 PEETFVVKGKAVKM
+531 ETEHVVSGSAAKLASQFVGIGSLGK
-545 ESKYVV
+545 
-551 IAFAG
+551 FAG
-556 GNIYSGSFGEASV
+556 GNIYSGAFVKLIGMS
-569 SFTNPGASINF
+569 GAEIDF
-580 GRPYTSRPTA
+580 GRSYTSRPTA
-590 LQGWYSYAPVAINRV
+590 LHGRYDYAPVSIDYAQ
-605 KDPYEDLEGTMDIGK
+605 DPYSDLKGTMDCCQ
-620 IYIAL
+620 IYVAL
-625 TDWDSSFEVNTSTKK
+625 TDWTGPFRVNNADGTLFS
-640 FFNPEDPAV
+640 PDDPSV
-649 IAYGE
+649 IAYGTLE
-654 LDITENSNGVYK
+654 DNVGTGGEYK
-666 EFTINLDYRDL
+666 EFTIELEYRDL

-682 HVLLVAT
+682 YVLIVAT

-694 DYFTGGE
+694 DYFTGGN
-701 GSTLYIDEFE
+701 GSILYIDEFE

>member
-53 AGGGTGDLKF
+53 AGEGTGDLKF

-90 LREGHYTVRASHGQ
+90 LRAGHYTVRASHGQ

-139 VKVSVKVSDV
+139 VKVSVEVSDV

-164 AAGGSL
+164 AADGSL
-170 TFGAGNL
+170 TFGASNL
-177 DNSGYFK
+177 DNSGYFR
-184 CPEDGILDY
+184 CPADGILDY
-193 VVNITNTDGDSFTI
+193 VVNITNTDGDSYTI
-207 EQSINGVKPRDH
+207 EQNINGVKPRDH
-219 YIINLDVNPDVT
+219 YIISLDVNPDVT
-231 TSAAAALR
+231 TSAAVALR

-253 DLNLNKPARPVLTE
+253 DLNLNKPARPALTE

-309 AALGIPNTL
+309 AALGIPNKL

-328 TAAAERGLTWADFET
+328 TAAAEKGLTWADFET

-352 DIRTLLAYNL
+352 DIRTMLAYNL

-429 GDVSWTQ
+429 GDASWTQ

-484 AQLPNFNFDSWY
+484 AQLPNFNFDTWS
-496 KDGKEWYPNA
+496 DNGHFPNA
-506 DLGDNYFWDSG
+506 EGSAFWDSG
-517 NKGANTLSEINPTT
+517 NQGASTLGKYPTSQ
-531 PEETFVVKGKAVKM
+531 ETGHVVSGSAAKLESQFVGIGSLGK
-545 ESKYVV
+545 
-551 IAFAG
+551 FAG
-556 GNIYSGSFGEASV
+556 GNIYSGTFVELVGM
-569 SFTNPGASINF
+569 NGAIIDF
-580 GRPYTSRPTA
+580 GRPYTSRPSA
-590 LQGWYSYAPVAINRV
+590 LKGWYSYAPVVIDYVDGSHGNLKGV
-605 KDPYEDLEGTMDIGK
+605 SDTCQ
-620 IYIAL
+620 IYVAL
-625 TDWDSSFEVNTSTKK
+625 TDAPYRVNNAEGIL
-640 FFNPEDPAV
+640 FNPDDPSV
-649 IAYGE
+649 IAYGTMVDGAGTGGE
-654 LDITENSNGVYK
+654 YR
-666 EFTINLDYRDL
+666 EFTINLEYRDL
-677 ERKPT
+677 DRKPT
-682 HVLLVAT
+682 HVIVVA
-689 ASKYA
+689 ASSKYA
-694 DYFTGGE
+694 DYFTGGN
-701 GSTLYIDEFE
+701 GSTMYIDEFQ

>member
-1 MNRSIRYIIMTA
+1 MNRSIRYITLTLLA
-13 IAVLSLL
+13 LL
-20 SCNRKEDSL
+20 SALSCTRKEDSL

-39 LDLGFEPGLTVTTR
+39 LDLGFTPGVTVTTR
-53 AGGGTGDLKF
+53 AGEGTGDLKF
-63 KIEVLNSKGT
+63 KIEVINSKGT

-90 LREGHYTVRASHGQ
+90 LRAGHYTVRASHGQ
-104 NVEAAFNSPYYAGET
+104 NAEAAFNSPYYAGET

-129 TASIECALAN
+129 TALIECALAN
-139 VKVSVKVSDV
+139 VKVSVEVSDV
-149 VKEKFSSY
+149 VKEKFPSY

-164 AAGGSL
+164 AADGSL

-309 AALGIPNTL
+309 AALGIPNKL

-328 TAAAERGLTWADFET
+328 TAAAEKGLVWADFKS
-343 GVTSVNGLL
+343 GATSVSELL

-362 PLGTYQLTLS
+362 PLGTYTLTLS

-392 VEVSVEKVN
+392 VEVSVDRVN

-414 TESQPEGMALQYRRK
+414 TESRPEGMALQYRKK
-429 GDVSWTQ
+429 GEDAWTQ
-436 FSGDFDVEG
+436 FYGDFDVVE
-445 TAFTARITGLEPAV
+445 TSFTAHITGLEPAT

-472 ETSIFEFTTEEA
+472 EASVFEFTTEEA
-484 AQLPNFNFDSWY
+484 AQLPNFNFDSWS
-496 KDGKEWYPNA
+496 DNGHSANA
-506 DLGDNYFWDSG
+506 EGTSFWDSG
-517 NKGANTLSEINPTT
+517 NAGASMMNKYPTSQ
-531 PEETFVVKGKAVKM
+531 ESSYVVSGSAVKM
-545 ESKYVV
+545 QSQFVGAGMLGK
-551 IAFAG
+551 FAG
-556 GNIYSGSFGEASV
+556 GNIYSGTFVNLVGM
-569 SFTNPGASINF
+569 NGAIIDF
-580 GRPYTSRPTA
+580 GRPYTSRPSA
-590 LQGWYSYAPVAINRV
+590 LKGWYSYAPVVIDYVDGSHGNLKGV
-605 KDPYEDLEGTMDIGK
+605 SDTCQ
-620 IYIAL
+620 IYVAL
-625 TDWDSSFEVNTSTKK
+625 TDAPYRVNNAEGIL
-640 FFNPEDPAV
+640 FNPDDPSV
-649 IAYGE
+649 IAYGTMVDGAGTGGE
-654 LDITENSNGVYK
+654 YR
-666 EFTINLDYRDL
+666 EFTINLEYRDL
-677 ERKPT
+677 DRKPT
-682 HVLLVAT
+682 HVIVVA
-689 ASKYA
+689 ASSKYA
-694 DYFTGGE
+694 DYFTGGN
-701 GSTLYIDEFE
+701 GSTMYIDEFQ

>member
-53 AGGGTGDLKF
+53 AGEGTGDLKF
-63 KIEVLNSKGT
+63 KIEVLNLKGT

-90 LREGHYTVRASHGQ
+90 LRAGHYTVRASHGQ
-104 NVEAAFNSPYYAGET
+104 NAEAAFNSPYYAGET

-309 AALGIPNTL
+309 AALGIPNKL

-328 TAAAERGLTWADFET
+328 TAAAEKGLTWADFET

-352 DIRTLLAYNL
+352 DIRTMLAYNL

-429 GDVSWTQ
+429 GDASWTQ

-459 TYEVMPYTALEQN
+459 TYEVMPYTAQEQN

-484 AQLPNFNFDSWY
+484 AQLPNFNFDSWS
-496 KDGKEWYPNA
+496 DNGHSANA
-506 DLGDNYFWDSG
+506 EGTSFWDSG
-517 NKGANTLSEINPTT
+517 NAGASMMNKYPTSQ
-531 PEETFVVKGKAVKM
+531 ESSYVVSGSAVKM
-545 ESKYVV
+545 QSQFVGVGALGK
-551 IAFAG
+551 FAG
-556 GNIYSGSFGEASV
+556 GNIYSGTFVELVGM
-569 SFTNPGASINF
+569 NGAIIDF
-580 GRPYTSRPTA
+580 GRPYTSRPSA
-590 LQGWYSYAPVAINRV
+590 LKGWYSYAPVVIDYVDGSHGNLKGV
-605 KDPYEDLEGTMDIGK
+605 SDTCQ
-620 IYIAL
+620 IYVAL
-625 TDWDSSFEVNTSTKK
+625 TDAPYRVNNAEGIL
-640 FFNPEDPAV
+640 FNPDDPSV
-649 IAYGE
+649 IAYGTMVDGAGTGGE
-654 LDITENSNGVYK
+654 YR
-666 EFTINLDYRDL
+666 EFTINLEYRDL
-677 ERKPT
+677 DRKPT
-682 HVLLVAT
+682 HVIVVA
-689 ASKYA
+689 ASSKYA
-694 DYFTGGE
+694 DYFTGGN
-701 GSTLYIDEFE
+701 GSTMYIDEFQ

>member
-53 AGGGTGDLKF
+53 AGEGTGDLKF

-90 LREGHYTVRASHGQ
+90 LRAGHYTVRASHGQ

-139 VKVSVKVSDV
+139 VKVSVEVSDV

-164 AAGGSL
+164 AADGSL
-170 TFGAGNL
+170 TFGASNME
-177 DNSGYFK
+177 NSGYFR
-184 CPEDGILDY
+184 CPADGILNY
-193 VVNITNTDGDSFTI
+193 VVNITNTDGDSYTI
-207 EQSINGVKPRDH
+207 EQNINGVKPRDH
-219 YIINLDVNPDVT
+219 YIISLDVNPDVT
-231 TSAAAALR
+231 TSAAVALR

-300 VLTHSSDEI
+300 VLAHSSDEI
-309 AALGIPNTL
+309 AALGIPNNL

-328 TAAAERGLTWADFET
+328 TAAAEKGLTWADFET
-343 GVTSVNGLL
+343 GVTSVNDLL
-352 DIRTLLAYNL
+352 DIRTMLAYNL

-392 VEVSVEKVN
+392 VEVSVERVN

-429 GDVSWTQ
+429 GDASWTQ

-484 AQLPNFNFDSWY
+484 AQLPNFSFDNWY
-496 KDGKEWYPNA
+496 KDGKNWYANA
-506 DLGDNYFWDSG
+506 DMGDNYFWDSG
-517 NKGANTLSEINPTT
+517 NKGANTLSEVNPTS
-531 PEETFVVKGKAVKM
+531 PEETFVVSGKAVRM
-545 ESKYVV
+545 ESKYV
-551 IAFAG
+551 ILAFAG
-556 GNIYSGSFGEASV
+556 GNIYSGSFGSV
-569 SFTNPGASINF
+569 SGLGASINF
-580 GRPYTSRPTA
+580 GRHYTSRPSA
-590 LQGWYSYAPVAINRV
+590 LHGWYSYAPKAIDKV
-605 KDPYEDLEGTMDIGK
+605 KAPYEDLKGTMDVGK
-620 IYIAL
+620 IYVAL
-625 TDWDSSFEVNTSTKK
+625 TDWSSPFNVNTNTGT
-640 FFNPEDPAV
+640 FFIPDEDPAV

-654 LDITENSNGVYK
+654 LEIPENSNGEYK
-666 EFTINLDYRDL
+666 EFTINLEYRDL
-677 ERKPT
+677 ERRPT
-682 HVLLVAT
+682 HVLVVAT

-694 DYFTGGE
+694 DYFTGGV
-701 GSTLYIDEFE
+701 GSVMYIDEFE

>member
-1 MNRSIRYIIMTA
+1 
-13 IAVLSLL
+13 
-20 SCNRKEDSL
+20 
-29 LVARGEGLLS
+29 
-39 LDLGFEPGLTVTTR
+39 
-53 AGGGTGDLKF
+53 
-63 KIEVLNSKGT
+63 
-73 IVQTVEDHTSLE
+73 
-85 DSPIS
+85 
-90 LREGHYTVRASHGQ
+90 
-104 NVEAAFNSPYYAGET
+104 
-119 EVDIVIGQTA
+119 
-129 TASIECALAN
+129 
-139 VKVSVKVSDV
+139 
-149 VKEKFSSY
+149 
-157 SVTVSNG
+157 
-164 AAGGSL
+164 
-170 TFGAGNL
+170 
-177 DNSGYFK
+177 
-184 CPEDGILDY
+184 
-193 VVNITNTDGDSFTI
+193 
-207 EQSINGVKPRDH
+207 
-219 YIINLDVNPDVT
+219 
-231 TSAAAALR
+231 
-239 ITVDNTVNEQDHDM
+239 M

-309 AALGIPNTL
+309 AALGIPNKL

-328 TAAAERGLTWADFET
+328 TAAAEKGLTWADFET

-429 GDVSWTQ
+429 GDASWTQ

-484 AQLPNFNFDSWY
+484 AQLPNFNFDSWTE
-496 KDGKEWYPNA
+496 DGHFPNA
-506 DLGDNYFWDSG
+506 DRNSSYFWDSG
-517 NKGANTLSEINPTT
+517 NEGAKIMNKYPTSQ
-531 PEETFVVKGKAVKM
+531 ETGHVESGSAAKLKSQFVGVGSLGK
-545 ESKYVV
+545 
-551 IAFAG
+551 FAG
-556 GNIYSGSFGEASV
+556 GNIYSGAFVELVGM
-569 SFTNPGASINF
+569 NGAKIDF
-580 GRPYTSRPTA
+580 GRSYTSRPTA
-590 LQGWYSYAPVAINRV
+590 LHGWYDYAPVPIDYAQT
-605 KDPYEDLEGTMDIGK
+605 PYSDLKGTMDCCQ
-620 IYIAL
+620 IYVAL
-625 TDWDSSFEVNTSTKK
+625 TDWTGPFRVNNADGTLFS
-640 FFNPEDPAV
+640 PDDPSV
-649 IAYGE
+649 IAYGTLE
-654 LDITENSNGVYK
+654 DNVGTGGEYK
-666 EFTINLDYRDL
+666 EFTIELEYRDL

-682 HVLLVAT
+682 YVLIVAT

-694 DYFTGGE
+694 DYFTGGN
-701 GSTLYIDEFE
+701 GSILYIDEFE

>member
-1 MNRSIRYIIMTA
+1 MNRSIRYIIMAA
-13 IAVLSLL
+13 IAALSLL

-53 AGGGTGDLKF
+53 AGEGTGDLKF

-104 NVEAAFNSPYYAGET
+104 NAEAAFNSPYYAGET

-139 VKVSVKVSDV
+139 VKVSVEVSDV

-164 AAGGSL
+164 AADGSL

-193 VVNITNTDGDSFTI
+193 VVNITNTDGDSYTI
-207 EQSINGVKPRDH
+207 EQNINGVKPRDH
-219 YIINLDVNPDVT
+219 YIISLDVNPDVT
-231 TSAAAALR
+231 TSAAVALR

-309 AALGIPNTL
+309 AALGIPNKL

-328 TAAAERGLTWADFET
+328 TAAAEKGLTWADFET

-352 DIRTLLAYNL
+352 DIRTMLAYNL

-429 GDVSWTQ
+429 GDASWTQ

-445 TAFTARITGLEPAV
+445 TAFTARITELEPAV
-459 TYEVMPYTALEQN
+459 TYEVMPYTAQEQN

-484 AQLPNFNFDSWY
+484 AQLPNFNFDTWS
-496 KDGKEWYPNA
+496 DNGHFPNA
-506 DLGDNYFWDSG
+506 EGSAFWDSG
-517 NKGANTLSEINPTT
+517 NQGASTLGKYPTSQ
-531 PEETFVVKGKAVKM
+531 ETGHVVSGSAAKLESQFVGIG
-545 ESKYVV
+545 SLGQ
-551 IAFAG
+551 FAG
-556 GNIYSGSFGEASV
+556 GNIYSGAFVKLVGM
-569 SFTNPGASINF
+569 NGAEIDF
-580 GRPYTSRPTA
+580 GRSYTSRPTA
-590 LQGWYSYAPVAINRV
+590 LHGWYDYAPVPIDYV
-605 KDPYEDLEGTMDIGK
+605 KTPYSDLKGTMDFCQ
-620 IYIAL
+620 IYVAL
-625 TDWDSSFEVNTSTKK
+625 TDWTAPFRVNNADGTLFS
-640 FFNPEDPAV
+640 PDDPSV
-649 IAYGE
+649 IAYGTLE
-654 LDITENSNGVYK
+654 DNVGTGGEYK
-666 EFTINLDYRDL
+666 EFTIELEYRDL

-682 HVLLVAT
+682 YVLIVAT

-694 DYFTGGE
+694 DYFTGGN
-701 GSTLYIDEFE
+701 GSILYIDEFE

>member
-1 MNRSIRYIIMTA
+1 MTA

-53 AGGGTGDLKF
+53 AGEGTGDLKF

-184 CPEDGILDY
+184 CPEGGILDY

-280 QGVGKTGLFNL
+280 QGVGKTGLFIL

-309 AALGIPNTL
+309 AALGIPNKL

-328 TAAAERGLTWADFET
+328 TAAAEKGLTWADFET

-392 VEVSVEKVN
+392 VEVSVERVN

-429 GDVSWTQ
+429 GDASWTQ

-484 AQLPNFNFDSWY
+484 AQLPNFNFDTWS
-496 KDGKEWYPNA
+496 DNGHFPNA
-506 DLGDNYFWDSG
+506 EGSAFWDSG
-517 NKGANTLSEINPTT
+517 NQGASTLDKYPTSQ
-531 PEETFVVKGKAVKM
+531 ETEHVVSGSAAKLASQFVGIGSLGK
-545 ESKYVV
+545 
-551 IAFAG
+551 FAG
-556 GNIYSGSFGEASV
+556 GNIYSGAFVKLIGMS
-569 SFTNPGASINF
+569 GAEIDF
-580 GRPYTSRPTA
+580 GRSYTSRPTA
-590 LQGWYSYAPVAINRV
+590 LHGWYDYAPVAIDYAQ
-605 KDPYEDLEGTMDIGK
+605 DPYSGLKGSMDVCQ
-620 IYIAL
+620 IYVAL
-625 TDWDSSFEVNTSTKK
+625 TDWTGPFRVNNADGTLFS
-640 FFNPEDPAV
+640 PDDPSV
-649 IAYGE
+649 IAYGTLE
-654 LDITENSNGVYK
+654 DNVGTGGEYK
-666 EFTINLDYRDL
+666 EFTIELEYRDL

-682 HVLLVAT
+682 YVLIVAT

-694 DYFTGGE
+694 DYFTGGN
-701 GSTLYIDEFE
+701 GSILYIDEFE

>member
-1 MNRSIRYIIMTA
+1 MNRSIRYIIMAA
-13 IAVLSLL
+13 IAALSLL

-53 AGGGTGDLKF
+53 AGEGTGDLKF
-63 KIEVLNSKGT
+63 KIEVLNLKGT

-90 LREGHYTVRASHGQ
+90 LRAGHYTVRASHGQ

-139 VKVSVKVSDV
+139 VKVSVEVSDV

-164 AAGGSL
+164 AADGSL
-170 TFGAGNL
+170 TFDAGNL
-177 DNSGYFK
+177 DNSGYFR
-184 CPEDGILDY
+184 CPADGILDY
-193 VVNITNTDGDSFTI
+193 VVNITNTDGDSYTI
-207 EQSINGVKPRDH
+207 EQNINGVKPRDH
-219 YIINLDVNPDVT
+219 YIISLDVNPDVT
-231 TSAAAALR
+231 TSAAVALR

-309 AALGIPNTL
+309 AALGIPNKL

-328 TAAAERGLTWADFET
+328 TVAAEKGLTWADFET
-343 GVTSVNGLL
+343 GVTSVNELL

-429 GDVSWTQ
+429 GDASWTQ

-484 AQLPNFNFDSWY
+484 AQLPNFNFDSWTE
-496 KDGKEWYPNA
+496 DGHFPNA
-506 DLGDNYFWDSG
+506 DRNSSYFWDSG
-517 NKGANTLSEINPTT
+517 NEGASI
-531 PEETFVVKGKAVKM
+531 M
-545 ESKYVV
+545 SKYPTSQETAHVV
-551 IAFAG
+551 SGSAAKLASQFVGLGSLGQFAG
-556 GNIYSGSFGEASV
+556 GNIYSGAFVNLVGM
-569 SFTNPGASINF
+569 NGAEIDF
-580 GRPYTSRPTA
+580 GRSYTSRPTA
-590 LQGWYSYAPVAINRV
+590 LHGWYDYAPVPIDYV
-605 KDPYEDLEGTMDIGK
+605 KDPYSDLKGTMDVCQ
-620 IYIAL
+620 IYVAL
-625 TDWDSSFEVNTSTKK
+625 TDWTAPFRVNNAVGTLFS
-640 FFNPEDPAV
+640 PDDPSV
-649 IAYGE
+649 IAYGTLE
-654 LDITENSNGVYK
+654 DNVGTGGEYK
-666 EFTINLDYRDL
+666 EFTIELEYRDL
-677 ERKPT
+677 DRKPT
-682 HVLLVAT
+682 YVLIVAT

-694 DYFTGGE
+694 DYFTGGN